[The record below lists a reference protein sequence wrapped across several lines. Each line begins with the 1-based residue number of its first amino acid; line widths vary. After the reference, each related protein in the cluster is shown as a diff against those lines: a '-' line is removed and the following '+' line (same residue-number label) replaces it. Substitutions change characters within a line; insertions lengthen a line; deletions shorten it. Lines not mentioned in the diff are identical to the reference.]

1 VATKSKKI
9 KKETKATEKVS
20 KNFKILKANGNEI
33 YREALSSVEI
43 KAYEAKGW
51 KVEAK

>member
-1 VATKSKKI
+1 VEAKSKAI
-9 KKETKATEKVS
+9 KKDAKKAKKAL
-20 KNFKILKANGNEI
+20 KNFKIVKANGNEI